1 MFAWTTDLI
10 IGMPIVLLIII
21 FISYI
26 IRKTLKNKSER
37 VRNYPLKIVAMV
49 ILILEIVKQVENV
62 VTGFDPWAI
71 PLHFCSLFVF
81 FCPLAQ
87 FGTKKSKSFMKPVA
101 FICAITMCLAFYT
114 APQWIIGKNA
124 FMNFFNSFS
133 EFHTVVFHHLVV
145 LYAALTIALNDYV
158 PKKKD
163 YINLIVVMNIF
174 LIIAIPFSYILDTNY
189 CNILETTVPLLVPFQ
204 EYIGQVL
211 YTLFIYIILNAGTAL
226 VSYWYYLGYNKIT
239 KKESN

>member
-62 VTGFDPWAI
+62 VTDFDPWAI

-124 FMNFFNSFS
+124 FINSMIGKNADFLF
-133 EFHTVVFHHLVV
+133 EEYKDGYYQGYTENYLRVYL
-145 LYAALTIALNDYV
+145 
-158 PKKKD
+158 KD
-163 YINLIVVMNIF
+163 YDGKHDIVKVKLIEPYKDGVKAV
-174 LIIAIPFSYILDTNY
+174 
-189 CNILETTVPLLVPFQ
+189 C
-204 EYIGQVL
+204 
-211 YTLFIYIILNAGTAL
+211 
-226 VSYWYYLGYNKIT
+226 
-239 KKESN
+239 KEN